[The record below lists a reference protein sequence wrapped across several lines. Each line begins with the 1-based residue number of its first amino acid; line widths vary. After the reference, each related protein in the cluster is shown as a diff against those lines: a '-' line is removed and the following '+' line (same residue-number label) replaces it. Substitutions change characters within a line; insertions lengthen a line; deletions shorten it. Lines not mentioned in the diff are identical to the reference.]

1 MALKATEA
9 GGLLATWGHSMSG
22 MYVVTVVVKE

>member
-1 MALKATEA
+1 MPLKATEA
-9 GGLLATWGHSMSG
+9 GGLITTWGQPLSG